1 MHRICLLLLFF
12 IFLTIG
18 VQAQRSS
25 ELGVAG
31 GVSYYI
37 GELNP
42 GKPFTLV
49 QPAYGA
55 FYRLNINSRIAW
67 QLHGNRGKV
76 KGDDAVSEFFP
87 QRYLN
92 FESSITEIGTQFEI
106 NFMDYFIGSV
116 RHRITPFVFGGV
128 GIFLFKPIGVIDGT
142 KYELKPLATEGQ
154 GLAGRPKEYKL
165 TSVSFPFGLGAKFSL
180 NQYVGIGIEWGMRK
194 TTTDYLDD
202 VSTTYY
208 LDLAG
213 KTPGEVSPAELAS
226 DPTLSHQAEMQRGN
240 SKNKDWYSFALV
252 SVSVKFRMLQKQR
265 CLDNQ
270 STPFRQSKGPKN

>member
-18 VQAQRSS
+18 VKAQRSS

-76 KGDDAVSEFFP
+76 KGDDAVSNFFP
-87 QRYLN
+87 NRNLT
-92 FESSITEIGTQFEI
+92 FESSVTEIGAQFEV

-116 RHRITPFVFGGV
+116 KHRITPYVFGGM
-128 GIFLFKPIGVIDGT
+128 GIFMFKPTGVIDGT

-213 KTPGEVSPAELAS
+213 KTPADASPTELAS

-252 SVSVKFRMLQKQR
+252 SISVKFRMLQKNR